1 MTLNIHTGNLFVATF
16 IALVVLVSLYYFLG
30 TPENSK
36 AFRRK
41 SGGIWLLLNTENTN
55 SNRSQQDWKK
65 VPEYDGSGTYDG
77 HSVIQVENY
86 TNDKNG

>member
-1 MTLNIHTGNLFVATF
+1 MILNIQTGSLFVGAF
-16 IALVVLVSLYYFLG
+16 IALVILVSLYYFFG

-41 SGGIWLLLNTENTN
+41 SGGVWLLLHTENTN

-65 VPEYDGSGTYDG
+65 VPEYDGSGT
-77 HSVIQVENY
+77 HESRSVIQVENY
-86 TNDKNG
+86 ENDKNY